1 MYTHINRGRARK
13 ESDAGDVQML
23 CLLLMCSVL
32 LISKCISLCLSVEQ
46 AVRILTTQWQSG
58 RARHHPSSYE
68 MPTVRFWRPYK
79 ADFSR
84 DSQCVNPIKPYEVL
98 NSRAIKKKKNQKFC
112 IIINRSQPS
121 QLRHLDTG
129 FLTFTFKPF
138 QLKIQGWSFWFWRE
152 QFVDMLMTF
161 WPRII
166 DICSR
171 VHKCSVMSSIQ
182 FF

>member
-1 MYTHINRGRARK
+1 MWNKLRGYWQH
-13 ESDAGDVQML
+13 SDKVAGRD
-23 CLLLMCSVL
+23 
-32 LISKCISLCLSVEQ
+32 I
-46 AVRILTTQWQSG
+46 TTV
-58 RARHHPSSYE
+58 PSSYE

-98 NSRAIKKKKNQKFC
+98 NSRAIKKKKKIRSFVLL
-112 IIINRSQPS
+112 INRSQPS

-138 QLKIQGWSFWFWRE
+138 QLKILGWSFWFWS
-152 QFVDMLMTF
+152 FD
-161 WPRII
+161 PRII

-182 FF
+182 FFLSTRMTKVIYIHTYICIYIYDFWYI